1 MLLLCVYWYNAKSNI
16 FLQDYYET
24 ISKYFEDA
32 PLNIPVKYKVR
43 QIANK
48 MELLDREIK
57 YLLNKVKIW
66 KPKQEAA
73 ANQTTDSK
81 IEPEE
86 EQPSD
91 NLEEQQQEPVTETTD
106 TTQDPVSKSEEP
118 QLPKEEVQGK
128 EHQEL

>member
-1 MLLLCVYWYNAKSNI
+1 M
-16 FLQDYYET
+16 

-32 PLNIPVKYKVR
+32 PLNIPVKYKIR

-48 MELLDREIK
+48 MEILDREIK

-81 IEPEE
+81 AERVVDENESAADSDTEKDKSTE

-106 TTQDPVSKSEEP
+106 TTQDPVLLPESEKS
-118 QLPKEEVQGK
+118 QLLKEKVQ
-128 EHQEL
+128 EQTHQEL

>member
-1 MLLLCVYWYNAKSNI
+1 M
-16 FLQDYYET
+16 

-32 PLNIPVKYKVR
+32 PLNIPVKYKIR

-66 KPKQEAA
+66 KPKQEGA

-81 IEPEE
+81 AEHIIEENESAADSDTEKESTE

-91 NLEEQQQEPVTETTD
+91 NFEEQQQEPVTETTD
-106 TTQDPVSKSEEP
+106 TTQDPVLLSESEKSQLLKEKVQEET
-118 QLPKEEVQGK
+118 
-128 EHQEL
+128 HQEL